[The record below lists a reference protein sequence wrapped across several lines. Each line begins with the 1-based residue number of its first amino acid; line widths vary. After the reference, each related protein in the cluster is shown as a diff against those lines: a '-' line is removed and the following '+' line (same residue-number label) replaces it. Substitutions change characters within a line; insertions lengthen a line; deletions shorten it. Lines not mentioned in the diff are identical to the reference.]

1 MTRTAPQ
8 RIVPQQLAP
17 PAARR
22 RPLRLVLAIVGVLA
36 VLVGGGFLARMWVMQ
51 QYYVGADAGQ
61 VVIFQG
67 VRGDVLG
74 LPLSSVAEHTDIAL
88 DDLPETERS
97 QVKDGILPTEDGL
110 GGARELVERLRDRR
124 LEPCP
129 PPAPP
134 PVVEPVQPVQPV
146 QPADPNAQPQPPVD
160 TTPLPEPVPV
170 PGTTCR
176 SVS

>member
-8 RIVPQQLAP
+8 RIVPQQVAP

-51 QYYVGADAGQ
+51 QYYVGAHAGQ

-74 LPLSSVAEHTDIAL
+74 LPLSSVAEHTDMSL

-97 QVKDGILPTEDGL
+97 QVQDGILPTDDGL
-110 GGARELVERLRDRR
+110 SGARELVERLRDRR
-124 LEPCP
+124 LDPCPP

-134 PVVEPVQPVQPV
+134 VVDPAQPVQPV
-146 QPADPNAQPQPPVD
+146 DPNAQPQPPVD
-160 TTPLPEPVPV
+160 TTPLPVPVPV

>member
-1 MTRTAPQ
+1 
-8 RIVPQQLAP
+8 VPVQDA

-22 RPLRLVLAIVGVLA
+22 RRPLRVVLAVVAVLA
-36 VLVGGGFLARMWVMQ
+36 VLVGGGFLARTWVMQ
-51 QYYVGADAGQ
+51 QYYVGADAEQ

-74 LPLSSVAEHTDIAL
+74 LPLSSVAEHTGIAL
-88 DDLPETERS
+88 DDLPQTERS
-97 QVKDGILPTEDGL
+97 QVRDGIVVTDNGL
-110 GGARELVERLRDRR
+110 SGARELVERLRDRM

-129 PPAPP
+129 PPEATQPQQSLEPTQPP
-134 PVVEPVQPVQPV
+134 AQPGV
-146 QPADPNAQPQPPVD
+146 DPNVQPQPPVD
-160 TTPLPEPVPV
+160 TTPLPTPEPV